1 MRCHQGAWDSLLSH
15 RCKISSGTCCKH
27 CLNSHMCGQSYD
39 AMVSQE
45 STITAA
51 PTPAAGKGGKADPK
65 AAKPPSAKGG
75 KKPDPKA
82 AAAEAEP
89 ARPLVLLPRG
99 ARANAGRSVRSLA
112 EAVLSMVDQLRAG
125 APLYTGV
132 VPLLAGGG
140 DGRDAGGREDD
151 DAASYVTSAFS
162 FGSDLQV
169 GRCGVRAVGSLDWMD
184 G

>member
-1 MRCHQGAWDSLLSH
+1 MPPPKEAPD
-15 RCKISSGTCCKH
+15 
-27 CLNSHMCGQSYD
+27 
-39 AMVSQE
+39 

-51 PTPAAGKGGKADPK
+51 PVAGGAGGKGGKADPK
-65 AAKPPSAKGG
+65 ATKPPSAKGG

-82 AAAEAEP
+82 AAEP
-89 ARPLVLLPRG
+89 EPEPVLVLLPKG
-99 ARANAGRSVRSLA
+99 SRANAGRAMRSLA

-132 VPLLAGGG
+132 VPLLAGGAEG
-140 DGRDAGGREDD
+140 SEGRKEGGGRDDD

-169 GRCGVRAVGSLDWMD
+169 R
-184 G
+184 